1 MSGGFPTWWR
11 SLTLREQRLLLAML
25 ALLTIVLLWLLIIRP
40 VGDAL
45 SNARERH
52 SDAAVALAEARAQ
65 AALIRQLEGSAA
77 ASRTNEP
84 VDALISRSASLA
96 GFPIA
101 RLERDGA
108 NQATLVLGSVRPQ
121 AFFGWLSQMESQ
133 GLIVERLNASTNSD
147 RTLII
152 QVTLRQRGR

>member
-1 MSGGFPTWWR
+1 
-11 SLTLREQRLLLAML
+11 
-25 ALLTIVLLWLLIIRP
+25 
-40 VGDAL
+40 
-45 SNARERH
+45 
-52 SDAAVALAEARAQ
+52 VALAEARAQ